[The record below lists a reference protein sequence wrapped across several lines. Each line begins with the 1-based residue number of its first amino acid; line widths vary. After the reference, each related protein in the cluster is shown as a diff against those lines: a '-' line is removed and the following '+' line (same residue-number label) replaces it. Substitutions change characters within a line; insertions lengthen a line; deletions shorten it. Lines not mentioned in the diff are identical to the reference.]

1 MLIDMK
7 FSIKEISNRLGHES
21 PETTWKVY
29 AHLFPQ
35 IGHRTHFIVSIFF
48 SILTS
53 KYYPTKFI
61 KFIATVFKF
70 LLLDY
75 LTAEKECFHIG
86 LLFTCHFFV
95 FLILYPPVQQIA

>member
-1 MLIDMK
+1 MLK
-7 FSIKEISNRLGHES
+7 FLYI
-21 PETTWKVY
+21 
-29 AHLFPQ
+29 LFYLAQ
-35 IGHRTHFIVSIFF
+35 QV
-48 SILTS
+48 
-53 KYYPTKFI
+53 KFI
-61 KFIATVFKF
+61 KFIATVFKL